1 MIKTKQLS
9 RIQGAGF
16 TLVELLLYM
25 GLLTV
30 FITGLTTLFV
40 ASLETQLEGQ
50 AVSIVSQEGQY
61 LLQRLEYDVYRAD
74 AITSPAPGNS
84 SSSLAL
90 SIGGQTYT
98 YQPSGDTL
106 ELSIGGVAEPM
117 HREDLSIQNLVFTR
131 VSDGSTY
138 DSLRVSFDA
147 SAGATPERV
156 SEERRFA
163 TTIGVR

>member
-1 MIKTKQLS
+1 MNMNITKQGTN
-9 RIQGAGF
+9 IQRAGF

-30 FITGLTTLFV
+30 FLTGLTTLFV

-50 AVSIVSQEGQY
+50 AVSIVAQEGQY

-84 SSSLAL
+84 GSSLVL

-98 YQPSGDTL
+98 YQPSGETL
-106 ELSIGGVAEPM
+106 ELAINV
-117 HREDLSIQNLVFTR
+117 V
-131 VSDGSTY
+131 
-138 DSLRVSFDA
+138 
-147 SAGATPERV
+147 
-156 SEERRFA
+156 
-163 TTIGVR
+163 